1 MLDPQLTHLWCITQA
16 YGGRIYSYAKQ
27 GFWERSGKC
36 LKWLVLL
43 FLLQKK
49 TIWLLRA
56 PCQVNAE
63 ITVAES
69 GNVHILVPNYV
80 FWAVQADWEGLL
92 RARFSDDL
100 MHKQD
105 ECPSSNRNVHHV
117 QHGLISTRL
126 RHSRCSYCSFY
137 SALTCLEHWP
147 CFTNLAVWQMCWM
160 LIKG

>member
-1 MLDPQLTHLWCITQA
+1 MVQNSGT
-16 YGGRIYSYAKQ
+16 YGKRIYSYTKQ
-27 GFWERSGKC
+27 GLWERSGTC
-36 LKWLVLL
+36 LKGLVLL

-49 TIWLLRA
+49 KKIWLLKV

-63 ITVAES
+63 ITVAEW
-69 GNVHILVPNYV
+69 GNVHILVRNYV
-80 FWAVQADWEGLL
+80 FRAAQADWEGLL

-126 RHSRCSYCSFY
+126 RHSRCGYCSFY

-147 CFTNLAVWQMCWM
+147 CFTNLAVRQMCWM